1 MKIRTLCVT
10 GFVAVLAVA
19 ALSACGSSATVS
31 AAPAA
36 AAGAAPAGISG
47 AGPGFGFGEA
57 IFQSA
62 YLTNTYDS
70 ALPTTAQLELGTMQ
84 LEGSPNAVTAAEAK
98 QLLPLYEALKGNTL
112 QNAAEIR
119 AVYKQIEG
127 SMTPAQMQAIVG
139 MKLTRD
145 NLSQWAQAH
154 GVTLPTGGAGPF
166 GQSGGSGSG
175 QGGGGQG
182 GGRQGGGQGN
192 VTPDPTR
199 VALRAELQNLSP
211 EARATRL
218 AQLGFTGGQG
228 GQFRSRFNSAL
239 LDPLIALLTKRAG
252 S

>member
-19 ALSACGSSATVS
+19 ALSACGGSTSTVS

-36 AAGAAPAGISG
+36 AAGTAPAANSG
-47 AGPGFGFGEA
+47 AGPGFGGA

-70 ALPTTAQLELGTMQ
+70 ALPVTAQLELGTMQ
-84 LEGSPNAVTAAEAK
+84 LEGSPNAVTADEAK

-127 SMTPAQMQAIVG
+127 SMTPGQMQAIAG

-154 GVTLPTGGAGPF
+154 GVTLPSGGAGPF
-166 GQSGGSGSG
+166 SQGGGPGPG

-182 GGRQGGGQGN
+182 GGRQGGGGQGN
-192 VTPDPTR
+192 ATPDPTR
-199 VALRAELQNLSP
+199 VALRAELQNLAP

-218 AQLGFTGGQG
+218 AQLGFRGGQG
-228 GQFRSRFNSAL
+228 GQFRSRFNSVL
-239 LDPLIALLTKRAG
+239 LDPLLALLTKRAG

>member
-1 MKIRTLCVT
+1 MKIRTLCIT
-10 GFVAVLAVA
+10 GFVTVLAVA
-19 ALSACGSSATVS
+19 ALSACGGSTTTVS

-36 AAGAAPAGISG
+36 AAGTAPAGNSG
-47 AGPGFGFGEA
+47 AGPGFGFGGA

-70 ALPTTAQLELGTMQ
+70 ALPVTAQLELGTMQ
-84 LEGSPNAVTAAEAK
+84 MEGSPNAVTADEAK

-127 SMTPAQMQAIVG
+127 TMTPAQMQAIAG

-154 GVTLPTGGAGPF
+154 GVTLPTGGPGPF
-166 GQSGGSGSG
+166 GQGGSGQGGSG
-175 QGGGGQG
+175 QGGGQG
-182 GGRQGGGQGN
+182 SGQGN
-192 VTPDPTR
+192 ATPDPTR

-218 AQLGFTGGQG
+218 AQLGFRGGPG
-228 GQFRSRFNSAL
+228 GQFRSRFNSVL
-239 LDPLIALLTKRAG
+239 LDPLLALLTKRAG